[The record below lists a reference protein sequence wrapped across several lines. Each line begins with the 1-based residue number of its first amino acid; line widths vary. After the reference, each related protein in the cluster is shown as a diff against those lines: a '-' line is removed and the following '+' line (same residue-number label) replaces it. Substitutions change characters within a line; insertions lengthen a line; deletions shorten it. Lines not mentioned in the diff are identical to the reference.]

1 MAGGAA
7 HLKIPA
13 SWGKATV
20 TGLLMEVLM
29 MVMKVARG
37 ILCVAVIIVRSLVFF
52 SMRKMTAVMLLPRLL
67 PKGLHQSLCLE
78 FLLSHLQVN
87 VVVDVITMEGDAAPL
102 ITHAGKEKETV
113 MVQQMEDEM
122 METKDALDLLYVEA
136 TTVHSLV
143 HTTMKRTTV
152 VRSRQ
157 PYLPQQPSLDSR
169 SKVGVN
175 GPSMGH
181 ALPPVGQGGR

>member
-1 MAGGAA
+1 
-7 HLKIPA
+7 
-13 SWGKATV
+13 
-20 TGLLMEVLM
+20 
-29 MVMKVARG
+29 
-37 ILCVAVIIVRSLVFF
+37 
-52 SMRKMTAVMLLPRLL
+52 MRKMTAVMLLPRLL

-78 FLLSHLQVN
+78 FLLSHLQVRFSIMKEQERLKINCFKVN

-157 PYLPQQPSLDSR
+157 PSLLQQPSLDYR
-169 SKVGVN
+169 SKV
-175 GPSMGH
+175 S
-181 ALPPVGQGGR
+181 AS

>member
-7 HLKIPA
+7 HPSSPA
-13 SWGKATV
+13 QLGKATV

-78 FLLSHLQVN
+78 FLLSHLQVRFS
-87 VVVDVITMEGDAAPL
+87 IM
-102 ITHAGKEKETV
+102 KE
-113 MVQQMEDEM
+113 QED
-122 METKDALDLLYVEA
+122 
-136 TTVHSLV
+136 
-143 HTTMKRTTV
+143 
-152 VRSRQ
+152 
-157 PYLPQQPSLDSR
+157 
-169 SKVGVN
+169 
-175 GPSMGH
+175 
-181 ALPPVGQGGR
+181 